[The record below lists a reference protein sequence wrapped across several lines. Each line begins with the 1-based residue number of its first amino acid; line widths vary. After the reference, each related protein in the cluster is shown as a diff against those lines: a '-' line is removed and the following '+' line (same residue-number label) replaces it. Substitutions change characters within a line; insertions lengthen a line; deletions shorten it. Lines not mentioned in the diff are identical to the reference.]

1 MKNSLRACLKKKL
14 FFSFFLISAALF
26 GVPGVS
32 ATQTPLPFTDV
43 PADSAFFIPISYL
56 KEHDLVKGYPDS
68 TFRPEEA
75 VSRAEALAMILKVTG
90 LPKPPVLEAKDIT
103 TENPL
108 QIQLPEGTSV
118 TLKDL
123 ESGET
128 TQLTDVQNLTITLN
142 EGNATL
148 TPQAST
154 EAPFLDVLPKHWFYD
169 LVMRAKYEG
178 IIKGYEGGK
187 YFRPGKT
194 VNLAEALR
202 ILYQASKG
210 GTRLN
215 DEDFKKYLP
224 PGIEPGE
231 WYAQD
236 IAKSVFVTLLMQR
249 EDGHVFP
256 PWNTLNRGEL
266 ALILYRFIKIKE
278 GIVFGNASWYGDGLS
293 KIVPKKGLEYY
304 DRHLTTAHKTLPIGT
319 IIRVTNMNNGKYVD
333 VVVNDRGPFVPGRI
347 VDLSNTAFYTIA
359 DWYQGIV
366 PVQMEVRE
374 E

>member
-1 MKNSLRACLKKKL
+1 MKNCLSACLKKKL
-14 FFSFFLISAALF
+14 FYSFLLISVALF
-26 GVPGVS
+26 GVGVAS
-32 ATQTPLPFTDV
+32 ATQTPLPFTDI
-43 PADSAFFIPISYL
+43 PADSPFFIPVSYL

-68 TFRPEEA
+68 TFRPEEP
-75 VSRAEALAMILKVTG
+75 VLRAEALAMILKVTG
-90 LPKPPVLEAKDIT
+90 LPEPPAVEPKEIT
-103 TENPL
+103 IENSL
-108 QIQLPEGTSV
+108 QIQLPEGTSI

-128 TQLTDVQNLTITLN
+128 TKLSDIKNLTLTLN

-148 TPQAST
+148 VPQTTT
-154 EAPFLDVLPKHWFYD
+154 ETPFLDVLPKHWFYD
-169 LVMRAKYEG
+169 LVMRAKNEG
-178 IIKGYEGGK
+178 IIRGYEGGK
-187 YFRPGKT
+187 YFRPAKT
-194 VNLAEALR
+194 INLAEALR
-202 ILYQASKG
+202 ILFQSSK
-210 GTRLN
+210 TETTLP

-224 PGIEPGE
+224 PDIEPTQ
-231 WYAQD
+231 WYAHD
-236 IAKSVFVTLLMQR
+236 IAHSVQKTLLVQR
-249 EDGHVFP
+249 EDGRVFP
-256 PWNTLNRGEL
+256 PWNTLKRGEL

-278 GIVFGNASWYGDGLS
+278 GAVFGNASWYGDGLS
-293 KIVPKKGLEYY
+293 KIVPEKGLEYY

-319 IIRVTNMNNGKYVD
+319 VLRVTNMNNRKYVD